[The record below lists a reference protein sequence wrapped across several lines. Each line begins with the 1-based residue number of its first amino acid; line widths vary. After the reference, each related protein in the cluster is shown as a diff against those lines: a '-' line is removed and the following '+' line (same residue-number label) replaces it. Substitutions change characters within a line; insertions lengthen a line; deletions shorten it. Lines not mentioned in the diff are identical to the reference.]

1 MNPVGANTWIW
12 QSPLDDATLGPLVA
26 RVRELGFDAIELPIE
41 ELDGFDPGLA
51 AELIAARGLGV
62 SICAAFPPG
71 RDLLADAEVITST
84 QAFLRGCIDV
94 AVTVGAPVVGG
105 PMTAAVGRVW
115 RLEPWERPALLARLA
130 QALLPVADY
139 AGEAGVRLAL
149 EPLNRYETSVVN
161 TADQALEV
169 LAAVDS
175 PVLGVLLDTYHMN
188 IEEKHPAEAIR
199 LAGAHLLH
207 VHASAS
213 DRGAPGADHI
223 DWRAIAEAL
232 GDVGYAGTLCIEAF
246 TPIQPAI
253 ATAAYIWRPV
263 AASQDDLAGH
273 GLAFL
278 RALSADFSPHA

>member
-12 QSPLDDATLGPLVA
+12 QSPLDDAALGPLVA
-26 RVRELGFDAIELPIE
+26 RVGELGFDSIELPIE
-41 ELDGFDPGLA
+41 ELGGYDPRLA
-51 AELIAARGLGV
+51 AELIAAQGLGV

-71 RDLLADAEVITST
+71 RDLLADAEVVAST

-94 AVTVGAPVVGG
+94 AVTVGARVVGG

-115 RLEPWERPALLARLA
+115 RLEPGERPALLARLA

-161 TADQALEV
+161 TAEQALEV

-188 IEEKHPAEAIR
+188 IEEKHPADAIR
-199 LAGAHLLH
+199 LAGTHLLH

-213 DRGAPGADHI
+213 DRGAPGADHV
-223 DWRAIAEAL
+223 DWRVLAEAL
-232 GDVGYAGTLCIEAF
+232 AEVDYGGTLCIEAF
-246 TPIQPAI
+246 TPLQPGI

-263 AASQDDLAGH
+263 AASQDALAAH

-278 RALSADFSPHA
+278 REVLADVGPRA

>member
-1 MNPVGANTWIW
+1 VNPVGANTWIW

-41 ELDGFDPGLA
+41 ELGGFDSALA
-51 AELIAARGLGV
+51 AELIAAQSLAV

-71 RDLLADAEVITST
+71 RDLLADAEVVAST

-94 AVTVGAPVVGG
+94 ALTVGAPVVGG

-115 RLEPWERPALLARLA
+115 RLEPVERPALLARLA
-130 QALLPVADY
+130 KALRPVADY
-139 AGEAGVRLAL
+139 AGEVGVRLAL

-161 TADQALEV
+161 TTEQALEV
-169 LAAVDS
+169 VAAVDS
-175 PVLGVLLDTYHMN
+175 PALGVLLDTYHMN

-213 DRGAPGADHI
+213 DRGAPGADHL
-223 DWRAIAEAL
+223 DWLAL
-232 GDVGYAGTLCIEAF
+232 ALALADVGYDGTLCIEAF
-246 TPIQPAI
+246 TPLQPAI

-263 AASQDDLAGH
+263 AASQDALASD

-278 RALSADFSPHA
+278 RALLAERGPRA

>member
-1 MNPVGANTWIW
+1 VNPVGANTWIW

-26 RVRELGFDAIELPIE
+26 RVRDLGFNAIELPIE
-41 ELDGFDPGLA
+41 ELGGFDPGLA
-51 AELIAARGLGV
+51 AELIAAHGLAV

-71 RDLLADAEVITST
+71 RDLLADAEVVAST

-94 AVTVGAPVVGG
+94 AVAVRAPVVGG

-115 RLEPWERPALLARLA
+115 RLEAGERPALLARLGR
-130 QALLPVADY
+130 ALLPVADY

-161 TADQALEV
+161 TAEQALEV

-188 IEEKHPAEAIR
+188 IEEKHPADAIR
-199 LAGAHLLH
+199 LAGPHLLH

-213 DRGAPGADHI
+213 DRGAPGADHV
-223 DWRAIAEAL
+223 DWPAVAEAL
-232 GDVGYAGTLCIEAF
+232 SDVGYGDTLCIEAF
-246 TPIQPAI
+246 TPLQPAI

-263 AASQDDLAGH
+263 ASSQDDLAAH
-273 GLAFL
+273 GLTFL
-278 RALSADFSPHA
+278 RGLLAE

>member
-41 ELDGFDPGLA
+41 ELGGFDPGLA
-51 AELIAARGLGV
+51 AELIAAQGLGV

-71 RDLLADAEVITST
+71 RDLLADADVVAST
-84 QAFLRGCIDV
+84 QAFLLGCIDV
-94 AVTVGAPVVGG
+94 AVTVGARVVGG

-115 RLEPWERPALLARLA
+115 RLEPGERPALLARLG

-161 TADQALEV
+161 TAEQALEV
-169 LAAVDS
+169 MAAVDS

-188 IEEKHPAEAIR
+188 IEEKHPADAIR

-213 DRGAPGADHI
+213 DRGTPGADHV
-223 DWRAIAEAL
+223 DWPAIAKAL
-232 GDVGYAGTLCIEAF
+232 SDVGYAGTLCIEAF
-246 TPIQPAI
+246 TPLEPAI
-253 ATAAYIWRPV
+253 AAAAYIWRPV
-263 AASQDDLAGH
+263 ASSQDDLAAQ
-273 GLAFL
+273 GLTFL
-278 RALSADFSPHA
+278 RGLLADFGPRA

>member
-1 MNPVGANTWIW
+1 VNPVGANTWIW

-26 RVRELGFDAIELPIE
+26 RVRGLGFDAIELPIE
-41 ELDGFDPGLA
+41 ELGGFDSMLA
-51 AELIAARGLGV
+51 AELIAAEGLAV

-71 RDLLADAEVITST
+71 RDLLADAEVVAST

-94 AVTVGAPVVGG
+94 AITVGARVVGG
-105 PMTAAVGRVW
+105 PMAAAVGRVW
-115 RLEPWERPALLARLA
+115 RLEPGERPALLARLA
-130 QALLPVADY
+130 EALRPVADY

-161 TADQALEV
+161 TAEQALEV
-169 LAAVDS
+169 LAVVDS

-188 IEEKHPAEAIR
+188 IEEKHPAAAIR

-213 DRGAPGADHI
+213 DRGAPGADHL
-223 DWRAIAEAL
+223 DWPAIALAL
-232 GDVGYAGTLCIEAF
+232 AEVGYGGTLCIEAF
-246 TPIQPAI
+246 TPLQPAI

-263 AASQDDLAGH
+263 AASQDALAGN

-278 RALSADFSPHA
+278 RAELLERGPRA